1 MNYLTTAQVAELK
14 GCSIQYVQKCIK
26 DGKIKASVKECA
38 ANNRTEYQIAIVDL
52 PDKLQIRWENRQ
64 RSQLGL
70 EPVHIPTKPEP
81 KPDPRQITLQDLD
94 GNQRGDVELWC
105 RIISE
110 WQTVRAAKAKELGGK
125 CKVDEMYC
133 AAVRLQHPDINISP
147 DILYRKYKAY
157 KNGDIG
163 GLVDHRGGH
172 NRGKTCIPQY
182 MLDAF
187 YSLYLHDN
195 ELPVSRCYE
204 LLKIWVQDWYP
215 EAAGDIP
222 SERTFRRKAEALPY
236 AVVMYMRKG
245 DKAFS
250 DKCLPY
256 IERLYDGIEA
266 NDVWIADNHTFD
278 FFTEGENGKAHRL
291 YLTAFTD
298 AKSGMM
304 VGWNLTENPSSD
316 STLLALRH
324 GILRCGVPRSIYV
337 DNGSEFLVSDI
348 GGRGHRRKKDWNK
361 DPLPPTILDFLGV
374 EMHNAIVRNAKAKPI
389 ERTFCTFKNHFS
401 RAIKTFC
408 GGTVVEQ
415 KESLKWILKH
425 DKLPTDL
432 QIKMA
437 LDMYIDGDYNVSPYG
452 GKELRFKGKR
462 RLDVWNES
470 IQNVE
475 FRKADARNL
484 DMLLKRV
491 SRPQKISRNGVF
503 VRIAGEKLWYY
514 GKETIL
520 HIGEQVYVRYD
531 PADPLSVRVY
541 RMEDDKYMW
550 TWQLADELMVDYLA
564 DNKEDIA
571 AAEHTIQENKRVIKQ
586 FAKGILDAVDPEK
599 QIDIFASMVRKGREG
614 QKAFEIVKPTTFTPV
629 FSEEQIEQHPEL
641 SSITEISII
650 LDRMNAAVE
659 LMKGMK

>member
-1 MNYLTTAQVAELK
+1 MVYLSTQQVADVK
-14 GCSIQYVQKCIK
+14 GCTPQYVRRLAQN
-26 DGKIKASVKECA
+26 GKLEHIEKESA
-38 ANNRTEYQIAIVDL
+38 ANNRCEYLFPLNVLTEREQIV
-52 PDKLQIRWENRQ
+52 WENKQ
-64 RSQLGL
+64 RSKLGL
-70 EPVHIPTKPEP
+70 EPVPVPSRKQTPAP
-81 KPDPRQITLQDLD
+81 NPRQMTLQDLNGD
-94 GNQRGDVELWC
+94 QRSDVALWC
-105 RIISE
+105 RIIKDWLS
-110 WQTVRAAKAKELGGK
+110 VREQKSTELGGK

-133 AAVRLQHPDINISP
+133 ATVKLQHPNISISP

-157 KNGDIG
+157 KAGDIN
-163 GLVDHRGGH
+163 GLADHRGGH
-172 NRGKTCIPQY
+172 NKGKTCVPQY

-204 LLKIWVQDWYP
+204 LLKVWVADFYP
-215 EAAGDIP
+215 EAAGDMP
-222 SERTFRRKAEALPY
+222 SERTFRRKADALPY
-236 AVVMYMRKG
+236 ALVMYMRKG

-256 IERLYDGIEA
+256 IERLYDDLQA

-278 FFTEGENGKAHRL
+278 FFTTGEEGRAHRL

-298 AKSGMM
+298 AKSGVM
-304 VGWNLTENPSSD
+304 VGWNLTESPSSD

-324 GILRCGVPRSIYV
+324 GILRFGVPRAIYV

-348 GGRGHRRKKDWNK
+348 GGRGHRRRKDWNK
-361 DPLPPTILDFLGV
+361 DPLPPTILDFLDI

-401 RAIKTFC
+401 RAIETFC

-425 DKLPTDL
+425 GKIPTDL
-432 QIKMA
+432 QIKAA
-437 LDMYIDGDYNVSPYG
+437 LDLFIDGDYNVAPYG
-452 GKELRFKGKR
+452 GKENRYKGKR
-462 RLDVWNES
+462 RIDVWNSS
-470 IQNVE
+470 IKNVE
-475 FRKADARNL
+475 FRAADAANL

-491 SRPQKISRNGVF
+491 SRPQKIGRNGVF

-531 PADPLSVRVY
+531 PANPLSVRIY
-541 RMEDDKYMW
+541 SMADDKYLW
-550 TWQLADELMVDYLA
+550 TWELADDLMADYLT

-571 AAEHTIQENKRVIKQ
+571 NAERVIRENKRVIRQ
-586 FAKGILDAVDPEK
+586 FAKGITEAVDPDK
-599 QIDIFASMVRKGREG
+599 QIDIFASMVRKGTEG
-614 QKAFEIVKPTTFTPV
+614 KKDFRIEKPARFTPV
-629 FSEEQIEQHPEL
+629 FSEEQMEQHPEL
-641 SSITEISII
+641 TSIQEISIMM
-650 LDRMNAAVE
+650 DRLNAAATGR
-659 LMKGMK
+659 K

>member
-1 MNYLTTAQVAELK
+1 MNFLTTAQVAEVK
-14 GCSIQYVQKCIK
+14 GCTPQYIRRLAQT
-26 DGKIKASVKECA
+26 GKLDHVEKEQA
-38 ANNRTEYQIAIVDL
+38 ANNRCEYLFPLSALTEREQL
-52 PDKLQIRWENRQ
+52 RWENQQ
-64 RSQLGL
+64 RNKLGL
-70 EPVHIPTKPEP
+70 EPVPVPAKPVP
-81 KPDPRQITLQDLD
+81 KPDPRQITLQDLTGD
-94 GNQRGDVELWC
+94 QRNDAALWC
-105 RIISE
+105 RILAE
-110 WQTVRAAKAKELGGK
+110 WQAAREGGAEKLGGK
-125 CKVDEMYC
+125 CKYDELYC
-133 AAVRLQHPDINISP
+133 AAVKLRYPEINISP

-163 GLVDHRGGH
+163 GLIDHRGGH
-172 NRGKTCIPQY
+172 NKGKTCIPQY

-187 YSLYLHDN
+187 YSFYLHDN
-195 ELPVSRCYE
+195 ELPISRCYE
-204 LLKIWVQDWYP
+204 LLKVWVREWYP
-215 EAAGDIP
+215 EAAAEIP
-222 SERTFRRKAEALPY
+222 SERTFRRKAESLPF

-245 DKAFS
+245 DKAFA
-250 DKCLPY
+250 DHCLPY
-256 IERLYDGIEA
+256 IERLYDDLEA

-278 FFTEGENGKAHRL
+278 FFTQGENGKPHRL

-348 GGRGHRRKKDWNK
+348 GGRGHRKKKDWNK
-361 DPLPPTILDFLGV
+361 DPLPPTILDLLGV

-401 RAIKTFC
+401 RAIETFC

-425 DKLPTDL
+425 GRIPTDL
-432 QIKMA
+432 EIKTA
-437 LDMYIDGDYNVSPYG
+437 LDIFIDGDYNVAPYG
-452 GKELRFKGKR
+452 GKEQRLKGKR
-462 RLDVWNES
+462 RIDVWNAS
-470 IQNVE
+470 IRNRE
-475 FRKADARNL
+475 FRMADARNL

-531 PADPLSVRVY
+531 PADPTAVRIY
-541 RMEDDKYMW
+541 SMSDDKYLW
-550 TWQLADELMVDYLA
+550 TWQLADDLMVDYLTA
-564 DNKEDIA
+564 NNEDIA
-571 AAEHTIQENKRVIKQ
+571 DAEKVIRENKRVIKQ
-586 FAKGILDAVDPEK
+586 FAKGILDAVDPDK
-599 QIDIFASMVRKGREG
+599 QIDIFASMVRKGIEG
-614 QKAFEIVKPTTFTPV
+614 RRDFNIVKPAKFTPV
-629 FSEEQIEQHPEL
+629 FSEEQMEEHPEL
-641 SSITEISII
+641 NNITEISII
-650 LDRMNAAVE
+650 LERMNAAAE
-659 LMKGMK
+659 GRR